1 VHAEALG
8 GTISAEHAEVV
19 PAETIGRSDG
29 VPGQAFAVTRAP
41 VLPRREGEH
50 VRVVDT
56 DGTTEWVEV
65 NDFTRS
71 GPHDNHFVWE
81 SGTGTIKFG
90 PRVRYPDGSVRQHGR
105 IPRDGAQ
112 IVVSGYRHGGGARG
126 NVGARTLT
134 VMRTTVPYVRGVA
147 NLRPA
152 TGGVDAETV
161 AEAKVRGPLTLRT
174 GQRAV
179 TAGDYERMAMEAS
192 NEVARARCLPAPR
205 GNGSVRLLVVPR
217 VRGVPTDHRLD
228 DFAIG
233 NELMDSIR
241 RHLDAH
247 RLVGTT
253 VEVSTPF
260 YQGVSVAA
268 LVHAGPGRPV
278 DLVRQRA
285 VEAITRFVNPLTGGS
300 DGNGWPFDADL
311 NAAVITQLL
320 ESVDGLER
328 VEEALLFQYD
338 LRTGRRI
345 GGARDVIRLDAQSLF
360 LAAQPQVIVR

>member
-1 VHAEALG
+1 
-8 GTISAEHAEVV
+8 
-19 PAETIGRSDG
+19 
-29 VPGQAFAVTRAP
+29 
-41 VLPRREGEH
+41 
-50 VRVVDT
+50 
-56 DGTTEWVEV
+56 
-65 NDFTRS
+65 
-71 GPHDNHFVWE
+71 
-81 SGTGTIKFG
+81 
-90 PRVRYPDGSVRQHGR
+90 
-105 IPRDGAQ
+105 
-112 IVVSGYRHGGGARG
+112 
-126 NVGARTLT
+126 
-134 VMRTTVPYVRGVA
+134 VPYVRGVA

-360 LAAQPQVIVR
+360 LAAQPQVIGR